1 MAEVIKRDSSRQ
13 AFSAQKV
20 RDSVEAAAKE
30 ARLTEERT
38 RQVVEDAAKAPLGL
52 AGGVKPVETIMIRD
66 MILTRLDVIEP
77 SVSEAWRSFDRKR
90 K

>member
-1 MAEVIKRDSSRQ
+1 MAEVIKRDASRQ
-13 AFSAQKV
+13 EFSAQKV
-20 RDSVEAAAKE
+20 RDSIEAAAKE
-30 ARLTEERT
+30 AKLTEQRIQ
-38 RQVVEDAAKAPLGL
+38 QVVEDASKAPVGM
-52 AGGVKPVETIMIRD
+52 ANGVKPVQTRMIRD

>member
-1 MAEVIKRDSSRQ
+1 MAEVIKRDASRQ
-13 AFSAQKV
+13 EFSAQKV
-20 RDSVEAAAKE
+20 KDSIEAAAKE
-30 ARLTEERT
+30 AKLTEQRIQ
-38 RQVVEDAAKAPLGL
+38 QVVENASKAPLGL
-52 AGGVKPVETIMIRD
+52 ASGVKPVPTRMIRD